1 MPAPKQTPWNQ
12 VGTWEEKHF
21 DLGNLEVFLMTHG
34 CKQVGDLKISKF
46 SQVSGEM
53 SRVTVRGKPKLGY
66 SIKMHVE
73 VEKGTQFITMMFED
87 YNDYAD
93 HEVIDCSKV

>member
-1 MPAPKQTPWNQ
+1 MEQYLLEHATKP
-12 VGTWEEKHF
+12 VGP
-21 DLGNLEVFLMTHG
+21 
-34 CKQVGDLKISKF
+34 LKISKV

-73 VEKGTQFITMMFED
+73 VEKGSKFITIMFED
-87 YNDYAD
+87 FNDYSD
-93 HEVIDCSKV
+93 HEVNSLYLVSICYRNSTKR